1 MKLKRIWGIAIVI
14 TTFTLVGVACSA
26 LDAIL
31 PSPLPAAETTPTRE
45 IAPPP
50 LPPSE
55 ATDTAV
61 PLSTQLA
68 TEIPSCDLNDEV
80 IAQMNKI
87 EDQVV
92 ILRGLQSVRLVDRI
106 LLTQDEL
113 GQQVIDDFL
122 ADYTHEEAVNDTL
135 VLALFG
141 LLEPE
146 FDLWNFYVDLY
157 REQVAGYY
165 DDEVEQ
171 MAIIC
176 GTDFGGPERITYAH
190 EYTHSLQDQTYDLEE
205 GLGYSDELCE
215 VDSERCA
222 AIQALVEGDA
232 TLLQEQWMRTYAT
245 EEDWADLLEFAAS
258 YESPVLESAP
268 RFLHQDLLFPYTAGY
283 GFVHNL
289 YLDGGW
295 ATVDNAYLDPPLST
309 EQILHSERYPT
320 DAPVWL
326 EVPDLITALGDEW
339 LEIDR
344 NVLGEWYTRL
354 MLTEHLPNEVAIEAA
369 EGWGGDYYLV
379 FYNNQTDQGA
389 VVLVTQWDTMRDVH
403 EFDAALRDYGD
414 SRFGER
420 KTSSTYEATWL
431 GEAGYTLVERLS
443 NQTLWILAPD
453 TEAGRALR
461 QALPFPARQQ

>member
-14 TTFTLVGVACSA
+14 VTFALVGVACST

-31 PSPLPAAETTPTRE
+31 PPLSTTTESTSTRE
-45 IAPPP
+45 IPPP
-50 LPPSE
+50 TLPPPE
-55 ATDTAV
+55 PTDTSV
-61 PLSTQLA
+61 PLSTPLA
-68 TEIPSCDLNDEV
+68 TEIPFCDLNDDV
-80 IAQMNKI
+80 IAQMDEI

-92 ILRGLQSVRLVDRI
+92 VLRGLHPIRLVDRI

-113 GQQVIDDFL
+113 EQQVIDDFL
-122 ADYTHEEAVNDTL
+122 ADYTQEEAVNDTL
-135 VLALFG
+135 ILALFG

-171 MAIIC
+171 MTVIC
-176 GTDFGGPERITYAH
+176 GTEFGGSERLTYAH
-190 EYTHSLQDQTYDLEE
+190 EYTHSLQDQTYDLED
-205 GLGYSDELCE
+205 GLGYSTERCE
-215 VDSERCA
+215 VDSQRCA
-222 AIQALVEGDA
+222 AIQALVEGDS
-232 TLLQEQWMRTYAT
+232 TLLQGQWMRTYAT
-245 EEDWADLLEFAAS
+245 EEDWADLREFAAS

-268 RFLHQDLLFPYTAGY
+268 QFLQQDVLFPYTAGY
-283 GFVHNL
+283 GFVHDL

-295 ATVDNAYLDPPLST
+295 AAVDSAYLDPPITT

-320 DAPVWL
+320 DTPVWL
-326 EVPDLITALGDEW
+326 EVPDLNTDLGDEW

-354 MLTEHLPNEVAIEAA
+354 ILAEHLPNEVAIEAA
-369 EGWGGDYYLV
+369 EGWGGDYYLA
-379 FYNNQTDQGA
+379 FYNHQADQGA
-389 VVLVTQWDTMRDVH
+389 VVLVIQWDTMRDVH
-403 EFDAALRDYGD
+403 EFDAALRDYSD

-431 GEAGYTLVERLS
+431 DETGYALVERLS

-453 TEAGRALR
+453 TETGRALR

>member
-1 MKLKRIWGIAIVI
+1 MKLKRIWGITIVI

-26 LDAIL
+26 FDAII
-31 PSPLPAAETTPTRE
+31 PSPLPTAESTSTRE
-45 IAPPP
+45 IPPSALPPP
-50 LPPSE
+50 E
-55 ATDTAV
+55 ASDTAV
-61 PLSTQLA
+61 PQSTPLA
-68 TEIPSCDLNDEV
+68 TEIPFCDLDDDV
-80 IAQMNKI
+80 IAQMNEI

-92 ILRGLQSVRLVDRI
+92 ILRGLQPIRLVDRI

-122 ADYTHEEAVNDTL
+122 ADYTHEEAVNDAL

-171 MAIIC
+171 MTIIC
-176 GTDFGGPERITYAH
+176 GTEFGGSERITYAH
-190 EYTHSLQDQTYDLEE
+190 EYTHSLQDQTYDLED
-205 GLGYSDELCE
+205 GLGYSDERCE
-215 VDSERCA
+215 VDSQRCA
-222 AIQALVEGDA
+222 AIQALAEGDA

-245 EEDWADLLEFAAS
+245 EEDWSDLLEFAAS
-258 YESPVLESAP
+258 YESPMLESAP
-268 RFLHQDLLFPYTAGY
+268 RFLHQDLRFPYTAGY
-283 GFVHNL
+283 GFVRDL
-289 YLDGGW
+289 YLAGGW
-295 ATVDNAYLDPPLST
+295 AAVDNAYLDPPLTT
-309 EQILHSERYPT
+309 EQILHSERYPI

-326 EVPDLITALGDEW
+326 EVPDLNTALGDEW

-369 EGWGGDYYLV
+369 EGWGGDYYLA

-389 VVLVTQWDTMRDVH
+389 LVLVTQWDTMRDVH

-414 SRFGER
+414 SRFGKR

-431 GEAGYTLVERLS
+431 GEAGYALVERLS

-453 TEAGRALR
+453 TEIGRALR